1 MAKEQAADAKG
12 SPAARKG
19 AARVALSYR
28 ALADLHR
35 QIAGVMAAAQKGQAQ
50 IGL

>member
-1 MAKEQAADAKG
+1 VPERLT
-12 SPAARKG
+12 ARR

-35 QIAGVMAAAQKGQAQ
+35 QIASVMAAQKGQA
-50 IGL
+50 